1 MPKATLQEKL
11 RYRFENSLSH
21 GPIAIIGWLA
31 LFSLIIVI
39 VAAALLHFTGIG
51 PAPDE
56 NLSFAEA
63 AWQSLMRALDSGA
76 VGGDSG
82 WIFRGIML
90 IVTIGGIFILS
101 TLIGSIS
108 SGIDQSIEDL
118 RKGKSMVLES
128 NHTLILGYSSKIY
141 SIISDLCVANEN
153 QKNPR
158 IVILANQ
165 DKVEMED
172 DIRAKIPDT
181 KNTKIIVRSGSPLE
195 ASDIQVVN
203 PNEARSIIVLSPED
217 SDNPDVHVIKAV
229 LSLTNSKRRK
239 KDKYHIVA
247 EIKDPQNL
255 EAAKLV
261 GGDEAVYVLTADL
274 ISRLTA
280 QTCRQSGLSIV
291 YTDLL
296 QFEGDEI
303 YFSEEKQLL
312 GKTYKDCL
320 FAYEESSIIG
330 VFTAQGQALLNP
342 KMDYVLQQGDQ
353 LIAISKDDDTIKLSG
368 LTLAAPDEKLL
379 TSGAGSSAGIESTL
393 ILGWN
398 PKAVRIIEELE
409 NYVLPGSKVQI
420 LADEAGIE
428 DEVLALNGRLNNLN
442 IQLTQ
447 GDINDRGSLEALQ
460 VEDFDHIILLS
471 YIHNIETQESD
482 AKTLICLLHLRDLAE
497 KAGKDFSIVSEMLD
511 VRNRELAEVSK
522 ADDFILSDKLLSL
535 VLTQLSENKGLKQV
549 YDILFEA
556 EGSEIYLKEA
566 SQFVQTGVEVDF
578 YAVLESAA
586 RQGQTAIGYRIIR
599 DAYDEGKTYGVKLN
613 PKKSDKVR
621 FVEGDKVVVLGEV

>member
-11 RYRFENSLSH
+11 RYRFENSLSY

-31 LFSLIIVI
+31 LFSFIIVVI
-39 VAAALLHFTGIG
+39 AAALLHFTGIG

-56 NLSFAEA
+56 KLGFAEA

-82 WIFRGIML
+82 WIFRGVML
-90 IVTIGGIFILS
+90 LVTIGGIFILS

-141 SIISDLCVANEN
+141 SIISDLCIANEN

-158 IVILANQ
+158 IVILANL

-195 ASDIQVVN
+195 VSDIQVVN
-203 PNEARSIIVLSPED
+203 PTEARSIIILSPED
-217 SDNPDVHVIKAV
+217 IDNPDVHVIKAV

-239 KDKYHIVA
+239 QGKYHIVA

-303 YFSEEKQLL
+303 YFSEEKQLW
-312 GKTYKDCL
+312 GKSFKDSL
-320 FAYEESSIIG
+320 FAFDESSIIG
-330 VFTAQGQALLNP
+330 VFTKQGQALLNP
-342 KMDYVLQQGDQ
+342 SMSYVLQEGDQ
-353 LIAISKDDDTIKLSG
+353 LIAISKDDDTIKTSG
-368 LTLAAPDEKLL
+368 LSLAPPDENLL
-379 TSGAGSSAGIESTL
+379 SSGAGSSAGVETTL

-398 PKAVRIIEELE
+398 PKAIRIIEELD
-409 NYVLPGSKVQI
+409 NYVLSGSVVQI
-420 LADEAGIE
+420 LA
-428 DEVLALNGRLNNLN
+428 EVEGLEKDVELLNGRVKNLKIELN
-442 IQLTQ
+442 Q
-447 GDINDRGSLEALQ
+447 GDINDRGTLEALQ
-460 VEDFDHIILLS
+460 VENFNHIILLS

-497 KAGKDFSIVSEMLD
+497 KAGKDFAIVSEMLD
-511 VRNRELAEVSK
+511 IRNRELAEVSK

-535 VLTQLSENKGLKQV
+535 VLTQLSENKELKKV

-556 EGSEIYLKEA
+556 EGSEIYLKDA
-566 SQFVQTGVEVDF
+566 NQFVKTGVELDF

-586 RQGQTAIGYRIIR
+586 RQGQTAIGYRIIK
-599 DAYDEGKTYGVKLN
+599 DAYDESKTYGVKLN
-613 PKKSDKVR
+613 PKKSAKIR
-621 FVEGDKVVVLGEV
+621 FAEGDKVIVLGEV

>member
-82 WIFRGIML
+82 WVFRGIML

-303 YFSEEKQLL
+303 YFSEEKQLI

-342 KMDYVLQQGDQ
+342 KMDYMLQQGDQ

-379 TSGAGSSAGIESTL
+379 ANGAGSSAEVENTL

-398 PKAVRIIEELE
+398 PKAIRIIEELE

-428 DEVLALNGRLNNLN
+428 DEVLALNSRLKNLK

-447 GDINDRGSLEALQ
+447 GDINDRGSLEALK
-460 VEDFDHIILLS
+460 VESFDHIILLS
-471 YIHNIETQESD
+471 YIHNIEIQESD

-566 SQFVQTGVEVDF
+566 SQFVKTGVELDF
-578 YAVLESAA
+578 YTVLESAA

-599 DAYDEGKTYGVKLN
+599 DAYDESKTYGVKLN
-613 PKKSDKVR
+613 PKKSEKVR

>member
-1 MPKATLQEKL
+1 MPKATLREKL

-31 LFSLIIVI
+31 LISFVVVVIAAIV
-39 VAAALLHFTGIG
+39 LHFTGIG

-56 NLSFAEA
+56 KLSFAEA

-82 WIFRGIML
+82 WVFRGIML
-90 IVTIGGIFILS
+90 LVTIGGIFILS

-141 SIISDLCVANEN
+141 SIISDLCIANEN

-172 DIRAKIPDT
+172 DIRSKIPDT
-181 KNTKIIVRSGSPLE
+181 RNTKIIVRSGSPLE

-203 PNEARSIIVLSPED
+203 PHEARSIIILSPED
-217 SDNPDVHVIKAV
+217 IDNPDVHVIKAV

-239 KDKYHIVA
+239 KGQYHIVA
-247 EIKDPQNL
+247 EIKDPRNL
-255 EAAKLV
+255 EAAHLV
-261 GGDEAVYVLTADL
+261 GGEEAVYVLTSDL

-291 YTDLL
+291 YTELL

-303 YFSEEKQLL
+303 YFSEEKMLW

-320 FAYEESSIIG
+320 FAYEESCVIG
-330 VFTAQGQALLNP
+330 VFTAGGQVLLNP
-342 KMDYVLQQGDQ
+342 KMGYVLQEGDRV
-353 LIAISKDDDTIKLSG
+353 IAISKDDDTIKLSEK
-368 LTLAAPDEKLL
+368 TIAPAPESLL
-379 TSGAGSSAGIESTL
+379 LQGTGSSAGVESTL

-398 PKAVRIIEELE
+398 KKGIRIIEELD
-409 NYVLPGSKVQI
+409 NYVLPGSKVTL
-420 LADEAGIE
+420 LADTEGIE
-428 DEVLALNGRLNNLN
+428 ADVHHFENLLNNIKVDL
-442 IQLTQ
+442 IQ
-447 GDINDRGSLEALQ
+447 GDINNRATLESLN
-460 VEDFDHIILLS
+460 VETFDHIILLS
-471 YIHNIETQESD
+471 YTENIEIQESD
-482 AKTLICLLHLRDLAE
+482 AKTLICLLHLRDLAD

-511 VRNRELAEVSK
+511 IRNRELAEVSK

-535 VLTQLSENKGLKQV
+535 VLTQISENKALKKV
-549 YDILFEA
+549 Y
-556 EGSEIYLKEA
+556 
-566 SQFVQTGVEVDF
+566 
-578 YAVLESAA
+578 
-586 RQGQTAIGYRIIR
+586 
-599 DAYDEGKTYGVKLN
+599 
-613 PKKSDKVR
+613 
-621 FVEGDKVVVLGEV
+621 

>member
-1 MPKATLQEKL
+1 MPKATLREKL

-31 LFSLIIVI
+31 LISFVVVVIAAIV
-39 VAAALLHFTGIG
+39 LHFTGIG

-56 NLSFAEA
+56 KLSFAEA

-82 WIFRGIML
+82 WVFRGIML
-90 IVTIGGIFILS
+90 VVTIGGIFILS

-141 SIISDLCVANEN
+141 SIISDLCIANEN

-172 DIRAKIPDT
+172 DIRSKIPDT
-181 KNTKIIVRSGSPLE
+181 RNTKIIVRSGSPLE

-203 PNEARSIIVLSPED
+203 PHEARSIIILSPED
-217 SDNPDVHVIKAV
+217 IDNPDVHVIKAV

-239 KDKYHIVA
+239 KGQYHIVA
-247 EIKDPQNL
+247 EIKDPRNL
-255 EAAKLV
+255 EAAHLV
-261 GGDEAVYVLTADL
+261 GGEEAVYVLTSDL

-291 YTDLL
+291 YTELL

-303 YFSEEKQLL
+303 YFSEEKMLW
-312 GKTYKDCL
+312 GKPYKDCL
-320 FAYEESSIIG
+320 FAYEESCVIG
-330 VFTAQGQALLNP
+330 VFTAGGQVLLNP
-342 KMDYVLQQGDQ
+342 KMDDVLQEGDKI
-353 LIAISKDDDTIKLSG
+353 IAISKDDDTIKLSEK
-368 LTLAAPDEKLL
+368 TIAPAPESLL
-379 TSGAGSSAGIESTL
+379 LKGTGSSAGVESTL

-398 PKAVRIIEELE
+398 KKGIRIIEELD
-409 NYVLPGSKVQI
+409 NYVLPGSKVTL
-420 LADEAGIE
+420 LADTEGIE
-428 DEVLALNGRLNNLN
+428 ADVNRFENLLKN
-442 IQLTQ
+442 IKVDLIQ
-447 GDINDRGSLEALQ
+447 GDINNRATLEALN
-460 VEDFDHIILLS
+460 VETFDHIILLS
-471 YIHNIETQESD
+471 YTENIEIQESD
-482 AKTLICLLHLRDLAE
+482 AKTLICLLHLRDLAD

-511 VRNRELAEVSK
+511 IRNRELAEVSK

-535 VLTQLSENKGLKQV
+535 VLTQISENKALKKV
-549 YDILFEA
+549 YDILFES
-556 EGSEIYLKEA
+556 EGSEIYLKEVD
-566 SQFVQTGVEVDF
+566 QYVKTGIELDF

-586 RQGQTAIGYRIIR
+586 RQGQTAIGYRIIQESQNE
-599 DAYDEGKTYGVKLN
+599 AKMYGVNLN
-613 PKKSDKVR
+613 PVKSQKIQ
-621 FVEGDKVVVLGEV
+621 FAKGDKIIVLGEV

>member
-11 RYRFENSLSH
+11 RYRFENSLSA

-31 LFSLIIVI
+31 LVSFVI
-39 VAAALLHFTGIG
+39 VVIAAAVLHFTGIG

-56 NLSFAEA
+56 KLGFAEA

-90 IVTIGGIFILS
+90 VVTIGGIFILS

-141 SIISDLCVANEN
+141 SIISDLCIANEN

-203 PNEARSIIVLSPED
+203 PTEARSIIILSPED
-217 SDNPDVHVIKAV
+217 IDNPDVHVIKAV
-229 LSLTNSKRRK
+229 LSLTNSKHRK
-239 KDKYHIVA
+239 QGKYHIVA
-247 EIKDPQNL
+247 EIKDPHNL

-291 YTDLL
+291 YTELL

-303 YFSEEKQLL
+303 YFSEEKQLW
-312 GKTYKDCL
+312 GKSYKDCL
-320 FAYEESSIIG
+320 FAFEESSIIG
-330 VFTAQGQALLNP
+330 VFTAQGQAMLNP
-342 KMDYVLQQGDQ
+342 KMDYVLQNGDK

-368 LTLAAPDEKLL
+368 MTLTAPDEALL
-379 TSGAGSSAGIESTL
+379 TKGAGSSAGIESTL

-398 PKAVRIIEELE
+398 PKAIRIIEELD
-409 NYVLPGSKVQI
+409 NYVLPDSKVRI
-420 LADEAGIE
+420 LAEEEGLEDDVEFLKDRLKNIKIE
-428 DEVLALNGRLNNLN
+428 
-442 IQLTQ
+442 LTQ
-447 GDINDRGSLEALQ
+447 GDINDRNTLESLE
-460 VEDFDHIILLS
+460 VEGFDHIILLS

-511 VRNRELAEVSK
+511 IRNRELAEVSK

-535 VLTQLSENKGLKQV
+535 VLTQLSENKELKKV

-556 EGSEIYLKEA
+556 EGSEVYLKDA
-566 SQFVQTGVEVDF
+566 NQFVKTGAELDF
-578 YAVLESAA
+578 YTVLESAA
-586 RQGQTAIGYRIIR
+586 RQGQTAIGYRIMQ
-599 DAYDEGKTYGVKLN
+599 DSQDESKMYGVNIN
-613 PKKSDKVR
+613 PKKSEKIR
-621 FVEGDKVVVLGEV
+621 FAEGDKIIVLGEV

>member
-1 MPKATLQEKL
+1 MPKATLQERL

-31 LFSLIIVI
+31 LVSLVI
-39 VAAALLHFTGIG
+39 VVIAAIVLHFTGIG

-56 NLSFAEA
+56 KLSFAEA

-82 WIFRGIML
+82 WVFRGVML
-90 IVTIGGIFILS
+90 LVTIGGIFILS

-128 NHTLILGYSSKIY
+128 NHTLILGYSSKVY
-141 SIISDLCVANEN
+141 SIISDLCIANEN

-181 KNTKIIVRSGSPLE
+181 KNTKIIIRSGSPLE

-203 PNEARSIIVLSPED
+203 PHEARSVIILSPED
-217 SDNPDVHVIKAV
+217 IDNPDVHVIKAV

-239 KDKYHIVA
+239 QGKYHIVA
-247 EIKDPQNL
+247 EIKDPANL
-255 EAAKLV
+255 EAARLV
-261 GGDEAVYVLTADL
+261 GGDEAVYILTSDL

-291 YTDLL
+291 YTELL

-303 YFSEEKQLL
+303 YFAEEKQLW
-312 GKTYKDCL
+312 GKTYRDCL
-320 FAYEESSIIG
+320 FAYEESAIIG
-330 VFTAQGQALLNP
+330 VITASDKVVINP
-342 KMDYVLQQGDQ
+342 GMDYVLQNGDR

-368 LTLAAPDEKLL
+368 KTLAPANESLL
-379 TSGAGSSAGIESTL
+379 KKGSGTSAGVESTL

-398 PKAVRIIEELE
+398 KKGIRIIEELD
-409 NYVLPGSKVQI
+409 NYVLPGSKVTI
-420 LADEAGIE
+420 LAETDEIDE
-428 DEVLALNGRLNNLN
+428 DVASFDPALKN
-442 IQLTQ
+442 IQVELTK
-447 GDINDRGSLEALQ
+447 GDINNRLTLESLR
-460 VEDFDHIILLS
+460 VETYDHIILLS
-471 YIHNIETQESD
+471 YNENIEIQESD

-497 KAGKDFSIVSEMLD
+497 MAGKDFSIVSEMLD
-511 VRNRELAEVSK
+511 IRNRELAEVSK

-535 VLTQLSENKGLKQV
+535 VLTQISENKELKKV

-556 EGSEIYLKEA
+556 EGSEIYLKE
-566 SQFVQTGVEVDF
+566 VGHYVKTDVDVDF
-578 YAVLESAA
+578 YTVLESAA
-586 RQGQTAIGYRIIR
+586 RQGHTAIGYRLMR
-599 DAYDEGKTYGVKLN
+599 DSQDDSKMYGVKLN
-613 PKKSDKVR
+613 PIKSAKIR
-621 FVEGDKVVVLGEV
+621 FSEGDKVIVLGEV

>member
-11 RYRFENSLSH
+11 RYRFENSLSY

-31 LFSLIIVI
+31 LFSFIVVII
-39 VAAALLHFTGIG
+39 AATLLHFTGIS

-56 NLSFAEA
+56 KLSFAEA

-82 WIFRGIML
+82 WIFRGVML
-90 IVTIGGIFILS
+90 LVTIGGIFILS

-141 SIISDLCVANEN
+141 SIISDLCIANEN

-158 IVILANQ
+158 IVILANL

-195 ASDIQVVN
+195 VSDIQVVN
-203 PNEARSIIVLSPED
+203 PTEARSIIILSPED

-239 KDKYHIVA
+239 AGKYHIVA

-303 YFSEEKQLL
+303 YFGEEKQLW

-320 FAYEESSIIG
+320 FAFEESSIIG
-330 VFTAQGQALLNP
+330 VFTKPGQALLNP
-342 KMDYVLQQGDQ
+342 AMDYVLQEGDK
-353 LIAISKDDDTIKLSG
+353 LIAISKDDDTIKMSG
-368 LTLAAPDEKLL
+368 LSLAPPEEKLL
-379 TSGAGSSAGIESTL
+379 SNGAGSSAGVESTL

-398 PKAVRIIEELE
+398 PKAIRIIEELE

-420 LADEAGIE
+420 LAEEAGLEEAI
-428 DEVLALNGRLNNLN
+428 LSLNSKLNN
-442 IQLTQ
+442 IKIELTQ
-447 GDINDRGSLEALQ
+447 GDINDRSTLEALQ
-460 VEDFDHIILLS
+460 VETFDHIILLS

-497 KAGKDFSIVSEMLD
+497 KTGKDFSIVSEMLD

-535 VLTQLSENKGLKQV
+535 VLTQLSENKELKKV

-566 SQFVQTGVEVDF
+566 QQFVKTGVELDF
-578 YAVLESAA
+578 YTVLESAA
-586 RQGQTAIGYRIIR
+586 RQGQTAIGYRLMQ
-599 DAYDEGKTYGVKLN
+599 DAYEESKTYGVKLN
-613 PKKSDKVR
+613 PKKSSKIR
-621 FVEGDKVVVLGEV
+621 FAEGDKVIVLGEV

>member
-11 RYRFENSLSH
+11 RYRFENSLSY

-31 LFSLIIVI
+31 LFSFIIVVI
-39 VAAALLHFTGIG
+39 AAALLHFTGIG

-56 NLSFAEA
+56 KLGFAEA

-82 WIFRGIML
+82 WVFRGVML
-90 IVTIGGIFILS
+90 LVTIGGIFILS

-141 SIISDLCVANEN
+141 SIISDLCIANEN

-158 IVILANQ
+158 IVILANL

-195 ASDIQVVN
+195 VSDIQVVN
-203 PNEARSIIVLSPED
+203 PTEARSIIILSPED
-217 SDNPDVHVIKAV
+217 IDNSDVHVIKAV

-239 KDKYHIVA
+239 QGKYHIVA

-303 YFSEEKQLL
+303 YFSEEKQLW
-312 GKTYKDCL
+312 GKSFKDSL
-320 FAYEESSIIG
+320 FAFDESSIIG
-330 VFTAQGQALLNP
+330 VFTKPGQALLNP
-342 KMDYVLQQGDQ
+342 SMSYVLQEGDQ
-353 LIAISKDDDTIKLSG
+353 LIAISKDDDTIKTSG
-368 LTLAAPDEKLL
+368 LSLAPPDENLL
-379 TSGAGSSAGIESTL
+379 SSGAGSSAGVETTL

-398 PKAVRIIEELE
+398 PKAIRIIEELD
-409 NYVLPGSKVQI
+409 NYVLSGSVVQI
-420 LADEAGIE
+420 LA
-428 DEVLALNGRLNNLN
+428 EVEGLEKDVELLNGRVKNLKIELN
-442 IQLTQ
+442 Q
-447 GDINDRGSLEALQ
+447 GDINDRRTLEALQ
-460 VEDFDHIILLS
+460 VENFNHIILLS

-497 KAGKDFSIVSEMLD
+497 KAGKDFAIVSEMLD
-511 VRNRELAEVSK
+511 IRNRELAEVSK

-535 VLTQLSENKGLKQV
+535 VLTQLSENKELKKV

-556 EGSEIYLKEA
+556 EGSEIYLKDA
-566 SQFVQTGVEVDF
+566 NQFVKTGVELDF

-586 RQGQTAIGYRIIR
+586 RQGQTAIGYRIIK
-599 DAYDEGKTYGVKLN
+599 DAYDESKTYGVKLN
-613 PKKSDKVR
+613 PKKSAKIS
-621 FVEGDKVVVLGEV
+621 FAEGDKVIVLGEV